1 MGGSWKRLL
10 LQWVIPVVIF
20 TVVLVFSYASV
31 TADVKQ
37 DTIVSYEKEM
47 NSATDRY
54 AAKISDSLEKV
65 KAAAR
70 VGVGGVAG
78 STNRAAD
85 IASILNGVVTNTDAY
100 KSIWINAEGY
110 ALSESGER
118 FDLSGAPYFND
129 IYFAQ
134 GGTSTFVADDGI
146 TGNPAIIISEQAPDF
161 NPNDDIETPDFEV
174 FTYYPMNVN
183 MARKLVTVE
192 NDYDSSAFTLIC
204 DYAGNILLSSNNSNV
219 FNLGDSVWSVLEK
232 GNSAPTLRRM
242 STKMESGNSGYFHAV
257 VGQEEYFVTFS
268 KIPKSN
274 YALMIGFGKEMVD
287 KNELREYSGIISK
300 MVQPIIIYIIFV
312 LVVTILNI
320 IQIYISN
327 KNTED
332 LKDMA
337 ETDQLTGLKNK
348 LATETEIKEYIAE
361 YPDSLAMMFIVDI
374 DNFKKINDTM
384 GHAFGDEVLRELGRN
399 IGINFRVSD
408 IIGRT
413 GGDEF
418 TIFLKNLKEDA
429 NTLREAQKL
438 IYFFKHFQV
447 GDYVKYSVTA
457 SIGAAVFPE
466 HGSDFDALYKS
477 ADAALYKSKKRGKA
491 QLSFFD
497 DRDKT
502 PEEVAEADAHLID
515 IERK

>member
-1 MGGSWKRLL
+1 
-10 LQWVIPVVIF
+10 
-20 TVVLVFSYASV
+20 
-31 TADVKQ
+31 
-37 DTIVSYEKEM
+37 
-47 NSATDRY
+47 
-54 AAKISDSLEKV
+54 
-65 KAAAR
+65 
-70 VGVGGVAG
+70 
-78 STNRAAD
+78 
-85 IASILNGVVTNTDAY
+85 
-100 KSIWINAEGY
+100 
-110 ALSESGER
+110 
-118 FDLSGAPYFND
+118 
-129 IYFAQ
+129 
-134 GGTSTFVADDGI
+134 
-146 TGNPAIIISEQAPDF
+146 
-161 NPNDDIETPDFEV
+161 
-174 FTYYPMNVN
+174 
-183 MARKLVTVE
+183 
-192 NDYDSSAFTLIC
+192 
-204 DYAGNILLSSNNSNV
+204 
-219 FNLGDSVWSVLEK
+219 
-232 GNSAPTLRRM
+232 
-242 STKMESGNSGYFHAV
+242 
-257 VGQEEYFVTFS
+257 
-268 KIPKSN
+268 
-274 YALMIGFGKEMVD
+274 
-287 KNELREYSGIISK
+287 
-300 MVQPIIIYIIFV
+300 
-312 LVVTILNI
+312 VVTILNI

-466 HGSDFDALYKS
+466 HGSDFDTLYKS